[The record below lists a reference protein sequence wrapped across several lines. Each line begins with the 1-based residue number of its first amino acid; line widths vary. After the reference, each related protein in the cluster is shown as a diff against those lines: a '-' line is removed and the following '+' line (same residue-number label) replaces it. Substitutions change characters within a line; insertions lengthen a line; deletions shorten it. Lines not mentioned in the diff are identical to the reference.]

1 MGYGD
6 YSILQH
12 ETMTALVKKFPLQ
25 QHIGSA
31 LFKEEKIGTQTAE
44 WDVIHQSREMA
55 DYIVPDGEGHIVANM
70 GLDHKTATVAL
81 LKEKKQ
87 LKGSTLSWLRKP
99 GTEHIKLGEQKI
111 KDELEDLN
119 RRLEKRKEW
128 ARWQALSGTLTVDQA
143 RVKFA
148 IDYGIDASH
157 KPTVGTAWSD
167 VAADIIG
174 DLNTWKA
181 LIQKDSGEKA
191 ETLYV
196 NTKVMEYMC
205 KNTAIVALMS
215 DSLSMKALQEG
226 IITKIVDL
234 NIIVYDSG
242 YMPKGGSY
250 TKFIPDDVAV
260 MVTAKGFAKEYT
272 APSLDIKSGFRPG
285 KFSKSWITDD
295 PAGVWVLVEENTLP
309 VIEKVE
315 NIVYAD
321 LTP

>member
-25 QHIGSA
+25 QHIGSV
-31 LFKEEKIGTQTAE
+31 LFKEEKIGAQTAE

-87 LKGSTLSWLRKP
+87 LKGSTLAWLRKP
-99 GTEHIKLGEQKI
+99 GKENGKLGEQKI

-119 RRLEKRKEW
+119 PK
-128 ARWQALSGTLTVDQA
+128 
-143 RVKFA
+143 VKFV
-148 IDYGIDASH
+148 INYGIDVSH
-157 KPTVGTAWSD
+157 KPTVGVAWSD
-167 VAADIIG
+167 PAADIIG
-174 DLNTWKA
+174 DLKNWKT
-181 LIQKDSGEKA
+181 LIQRDSGQKA

-196 NTKVMEYMC
+196 NDTVMGYMC

-226 IITKIVDL
+226 VITKIVNL
-234 NIIVYDSG
+234 NIIIYDSG
-242 YMPKGGSY
+242 FKPKGGSY
-250 TKFIPDDVAV
+250 TKFIPDDVAII
-260 MVTAKGFAKEYT
+260 VTAKGFAKEYT

-285 KFSKSWITDD
+285 KFSKSWITED

-321 LTP
+321 LIP